1 MFHYHY
7 YFRYFVPERNCQ
19 GLELLNNLSLFL
31 GLKEVKPNIKGFFEM
46 GPRSYLFLFPLFYS
60 TTVKPTHGCQCSD
73 IIDPLILI
81 FDFNILP
88 SKSRLL
94 NLFFIFFFLSRAR
107 LWYWLCGNHRHF
119 DFFAANFIWRHY
131 FAVCFPCFI
140 FFFVSLFEIPQVWR
154 CYYA

>member
-1 MFHYHY
+1 
-7 YFRYFVPERNCQ
+7 
-19 GLELLNNLSLFL
+19 
-31 GLKEVKPNIKGFFEM
+31 M

-94 NLFFIFFFLSRAR
+94 NLFFIFFSYRGLGYDIGYVAITATLIFLLRTSFGAIISQYVFRA
-107 LWYWLCGNHRHF
+107 L
-119 DFFAANFIWRHY
+119 
-131 FAVCFPCFI
+131 
-140 FFFVSLFEIPQVWR
+140 FFFS
-154 CYYA
+154 